1 VWAFW
6 RVFSAVFSARLAAFR
21 SFLVLDA
28 SAAARRIPCMSSS
41 SARWAYQ
48 MAIVPM
54 AAKPAIASG

>member
-28 SAAARRIPCMSSS
+28 SAAALRT
-41 SARWAYQ
+41 
-48 MAIVPM
+48 
-54 AAKPAIASG
+54 PA